1 MALSWAL
8 FFFLTFSWIT
18 HSRGSWLPSHGDIQ
32 AASGE
37 AHMEK
42 NRSANNRRVSLVA
55 EPSAVKL
62 QIAAALIDSVDEAS
76 QKL

>member
-1 MALSWAL
+1 
-8 FFFLTFSWIT
+8 
-18 HSRGSWLPSHGDIQ
+18 
-32 AASGE
+32 
-37 AHMEK
+37 MEK
-42 NRSANNRRVSLVA
+42 NRSANNRRVSLEA